1 MREGGGNQW
10 GSEGAWGIN
19 QSDARRRA
27 ADAYNVGRFQEAAQ
41 AAQSVLA
48 SGTPDPLMLHIKGAS
63 LVRLGRLDVGLR
75 TLQEAVSHGVNTPEI
90 WCDLANGLRSSEQ
103 IDAAHHALDRA
114 LALSPRHAPAIRGKV
129 TLLNG
134 EGRYAE
140 AAALVD
146 AAMTGAPPDASLAL
160 AFAMVARSVSR
171 APEAIDRLRELL
183 HSGNVPPV
191 LVRAVH
197 TDLARLLD
205 AEGRYDEAFEH
216 AQLGAQSGGPIPPQ
230 DFFDG
235 TIAHW
240 SVERFGATPASSHT
254 EPLPVIIVGMPRSG
268 TSLAEQI
275 LAAHPDIR
283 GIGESPALPR
293 LEERVRAANWSPQ
306 AFEAAGADYTAM
318 LKARAPRM
326 ARVADKLPG
335 NYTILAPVVR
345 MLPGARIIHCVRDA
359 RDTCLSCHFQ
369 NFGRG
374 HSYARDL
381 ALLGRK
387 YVAYERLMS
396 HWRDTLGIQMFELRY
411 ETLVSAFEPTVRSL
425 LDYVGVPWD
434 DRVLSFHAV
443 NRHVRTASAGQ
454 VHRPIFT
461 SSVGRWK
468 RYERHLGPL
477 LEALGPRDP

>member
-1 MREGGGNQW
+1 MSDSRANQW
-10 GSEGAWGIN
+10 GSGGVWGVD

-27 ADAYNVGRFQEAAQ
+27 AEAYNIGRFQEAAR

-48 SGTPDPLMLHIKGAS
+48 SGTPDPLMLHIMGAS
-63 LVRLGRLDVGLR
+63 FVRLGRLDIGLR
-75 TLQEAVSHGVNTPEI
+75 ALQEAVAQGVNSPEI

-103 IDAAHHALDRA
+103 IDAAHNALDRA
-114 LALSPRHAPAIRGKV
+114 LALAPRHAPAIRGKV

-146 AAMTGAPPDASLAL
+146 AAMDGAPPDASLAL

-171 APEAIDRLRELL
+171 APEAIDRLQELL
-183 HSGNVPPV
+183 RTGNVPPV
-191 LVRAVH
+191 LIRAVH

-205 AEGRYDEAFEH
+205 SEGRYDDAFEH
-216 AQLGAQSGGPIPPQ
+216 ARLGAQSAGPIPPQ
-230 DFFDG
+230 DFFDA

-240 SVERFGATPASSHT
+240 TVERFHATQASSYAA
-254 EPLPVIIVGMPRSG
+254 PLPVIIVGMPRSG

-275 LAAHPDIR
+275 LAAHPDIG

-293 LEERVRAANWSPQ
+293 LEERARAANWSPE
-306 AFEAAGADYTAM
+306 AIEAAGADYTVM
-318 LKARAPRM
+318 LKARAPRKS
-326 ARVADKLPG
+326 RVADKLPG
-335 NYTILAPVVR
+335 NYTILAPIVR
-345 MLPGARIIHCVRDA
+345 ILPGAKIIHCVRDA

-369 NFGRG
+369 NFGKG

-396 HWRDTLGIQMFELRY
+396 HWRDTLGIPMFELRY
-411 ETLVSAFEPTVRSL
+411 ETLVSGFEPTVRSL

-434 DRVLSFHAV
+434 DRVLNFHAV

-454 VHRPIFT
+454 VHRPLFT
-461 SSVGRWK
+461 TSVGRWR
-468 RYERHLGPL
+468 RYEQHLGPL
-477 LEALGPRDP
+477 LQALGPRDP